1 MLKRRP
7 SALASVSFIVAIVV
21 FVGSLCLGAQEAALT
36 KEQMQEF
43 LLTAKIVASKEL
55 GKGVTHPWRLTL
67 TDGTLKHD
75 AVFQAVNE
83 RKPSIS
89 FAMGGGEV
97 NFVDSYL
104 YNLAA
109 YRLAELLELDSMM
122 PVTVERKWKGNT
134 GALSWWVTA
143 KWEEGQRLKLK
154 LQPPNPGAWNNQM
167 FRMRVFAQLVY
178 DTDRNL
184 GNVLITED
192 WKLWMID
199 FTRGFRLYK
208 QLKSPGDL
216 QRCDRNLLEKLR
228 TLTTDLVTA
237 HTKQF
242 LTKPEIEALMA
253 RRDLLVKH
261 FDGLIAAKGEAS
273 VLY

>member
-1 MLKRRP
+1 MLRRRP
-7 SALASVSFIVAIVV
+7 FSLAAVPIVVAIVV

-43 LLTAKIVASKEL
+43 LLTAKIIDSHEIA
-55 GKGVTHPWRLTL
+55 KGVTHPWRLTL
-67 TDGTLKHD
+67 TDGTIKHD
-75 AVFQAVNE
+75 AHFQAVNE

-89 FAMGGGEV
+89 FATGGGEV
-97 NFVDSYL
+97 NFVDSYM

-122 PVTVERKWKGNT
+122 PVTVERKWKGNS
-134 GALSWWVTA
+134 GALTWWVTA

-154 LQPPNPGAWNNQM
+154 IQPPNPSAWNNQM

-192 WKLWMID
+192 WKLWMVD

-208 QLKSPGDL
+208 QIRSPGDL
-216 QRCDRNLLEKLR
+216 QRCDRKLLDNLRAL
-228 TLTTDLVTA
+228 TLDQVTA
-237 HTKQF
+237 HTKPF
-242 LTKPEIEALMA
+242 LTKPEIEAVMA
-253 RRDLLVKH
+253 RRDLLLKH
-261 FDGLIAAKGEAS
+261 FDALIAAKGEAS

>member
-7 SALASVSFIVAIVV
+7 FSLAAVSFVVAIVV

-36 KEQMQEF
+36 KEQIANF
-43 LLTAKIVASKEL
+43 LLTAKVVDSHEIS
-55 GKGVTHPWRLTL
+55 KGVTHPWRLTL
-67 TDGTLKHD
+67 TDGTIKHD
-75 AVFQAVNE
+75 AHFQAINE

-89 FAMGGGEV
+89 FAAGGGEV

-109 YRLAELLELDSMM
+109 YRLAELLGLDEMM

-134 GALSWWVTA
+134 GALAWWITS
-143 KWEEGQRLKLK
+143 KWDEGQRLKLK
-154 LQPPNPGAWNNQM
+154 IQPPDPGAWNNQM
-167 FRMRVFAQLVY
+167 FRMRLFAQLVY

-184 GNVLITED
+184 GNVMITED
-192 WKLWMID
+192 WKLWMVD

-208 QLKSPGDL
+208 QIRSPGDL
-216 QRCDRNLLEKLR
+216 LRCDRKLLEKLR
-228 TLTTDLVTA
+228 ALAPDQVTA
-237 HTKQF
+237 TTKQF
-242 LTKPEIEALMA
+242 LTKPEIEAVMA

-261 FDGLIAAKGEAS
+261 FDALIAAKGEQA